1 MAVDEADWPFEHDI
15 IEAVAG
21 EHALEPDE
29 LVGHLRDHQEQMAAL
44 PGVENLVYEWRKQF
58 DATVLAR
65 TPSAYYVAA
74 PPWIWE
80 EFATHLDADEAAMA
94 AIETVHERT
103 VHSLP
108 AFEDGSLG
116 DAAACILLRS

>member
-1 MAVDEADWPFEHDI
+1 MAADEGDWPFEREI
-15 IEAVAG
+15 IEDVAG
-21 EHALEPDE
+21 EHALERDE
-29 LVGHLRDHQEQMAAL
+29 LVDHLRAHQKQMATL

-65 TPSAYYVAA
+65 TPSVYYVAA

-80 EFATHLDADEAAMA
+80 EFASHLDADEAAMA

-103 VHSLP
+103 VRSLP
-108 AFEDGSLG
+108 EFEDGSLA
-116 DAAACILLRS
+116 DAAACVLLQS